1 MSRQAIKDFGGYARS
16 SDEVLS
22 KPSKHERVES
32 MDGYDGS
39 GEYTDSNRDIV
50 MQQRKTV
57 SEMHRQ
63 KMKEGYRQ

>member
-1 MSRQAIKDFGGYARS
+1 MSRQAVKDFGGYAKS

-22 KPSKHERVES
+22 KPSHNKRVES

-39 GEYTDSNRDIV
+39 GEYPDRNKDIV
-50 MQQRKTV
+50 AQQRKTV

-63 KMKEGYRQ
+63 KMKEGYRN

>member
-1 MSRQAIKDFGGYARS
+1 MSGQAIKDFGGYART

-22 KPSKHERVES
+22 RPSHNKRVES

-39 GEYTDSNRDIV
+39 GEYPDRNRDIV
-50 MQQRKTV
+50 AQQRKTV
-57 SEMHRQ
+57 DLMHKQ

>member
-22 KPSKHERVES
+22 KPSHNKRVES

-39 GEYTDSNRDIV
+39 GEYPDRNRDIV
-50 MQQRKTV
+50 GQQKKTV
-57 SEMHRQ
+57 SMLHGQ
-63 KMKEGYRQ
+63 KMKEGYRN

>member
-22 KPSKHERVES
+22 KPSKNSRVES

-39 GEYTDSNRDIV
+39 GEYPDRNRDIV
-50 MQQRKTV
+50 SQQKQTV
-57 SEMHRQ
+57 SKLQSQ